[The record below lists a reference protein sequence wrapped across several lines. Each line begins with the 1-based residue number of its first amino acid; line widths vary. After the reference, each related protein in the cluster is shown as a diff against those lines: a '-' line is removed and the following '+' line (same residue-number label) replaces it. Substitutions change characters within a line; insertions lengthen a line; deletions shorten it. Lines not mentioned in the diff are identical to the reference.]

1 MASINEDHVKL
12 SVIII
17 SYNTQTITRNCL
29 DSILKSHISV
39 PFEIIVIDNASTD
52 GSVSMLENISN
63 AHSNI
68 RLIKNQKNVGFA
80 KANNQ
85 GVQAST
91 SPYILFLNSDTVVV
105 NDAVEKLYVFFTE
118 NEDRIHFLGGKL
130 MNADGSPQPS
140 CGPFYSL
147 ITVFGALFLKG
158 DHWGLTRYS
167 PQKTKEVDW
176 VSGACILTKK
186 AYFEHVSGFD
196 EAIFM
201 YMDEID
207 LLYRAKQLRYRV
219 FFYPQAHFIHL
230 GSSSS
235 KGKTYPILQVY
246 RGFIYFYRKHH
257 SPFDMFL
264 LKGMLKLKALVA
276 LYVGKVRHDS
286 YLVQTYEKALSITQE
301 N

>member
-1 MASINEDHVKL
+1 MDSINKRDLKL
-12 SVIII
+12 SIIVI
-17 SYNTQTITRNCL
+17 SYNTKTITYHCLKSIL
-29 DSILKSHISV
+29 DSSIPV
-39 PFEIIVIDNASTD
+39 PYEIIVIDNASTD
-52 GSVSMLENISN
+52 GSVPMLRTISESNSHVRIMEN
-63 AHSNI
+63 
-68 RLIKNQKNVGFA
+68 KKNVGFA

-91 SPYILFLNSDTVVV
+91 TPYILFLNSDTVVL
-105 NDAVEKLYVFFTE
+105 NDAVEKLYIFFTE

-167 PQKTKEVDW
+167 PQTTKEVDW

-207 LLYRAKQLRYRV
+207 LLYRAKQLGYRV

-235 KGKTYPILQVY
+235 KGKAYPILQVY

-286 YLVQTYEKALSITQE
+286 YLVQTYEKALSISQE